1 MQVKNTLKQPHS
13 LLDVD
18 QSDVW
23 PETHLNDLELHTSLH
38 ARALHL
44 GLRLQPSKDVS
55 ECLRLHSYSSNTTD
69 ASRITARLA
78 AAALSPSIS
87 DKFEELRTRLH

>member
-1 MQVKNTLKQPHS
+1 MQVKNTLKHPHS

-23 PETHLNDLELHTSLH
+23 PETHLNDLELHTSLPAH
-38 ARALHL
+38 ALHL
-44 GLRLQPSKDVS
+44 EPRLQPIKDVS
-55 ECLRLHSYSSNTTD
+55 ECLMLHSYSSNTTD

-78 AAALSPSIS
+78 AAALSPSMS
-87 DKFEELRTRLH
+87 DIFED